1 MRRQAKPNG
10 QEPEKKLK
18 KEQKIKNELTEEQ
31 KREIKEAFSSFEED
45 GITPDE
51 LKSAMQAL
59 GFDQRNSDVQK
70 ILDKIDMEK
79 GPLKYEQVVVY
90 TVRLYIGS

>member
-51 LKSAMQAL
+51 LKSAMLAL
-59 GFDQRNSDVQK
+59 GFDNPYKDDE
-70 ILDKIDMEK
+70 I
-79 GPLKYEQVVVY
+79 
-90 TVRLYIGS
+90 